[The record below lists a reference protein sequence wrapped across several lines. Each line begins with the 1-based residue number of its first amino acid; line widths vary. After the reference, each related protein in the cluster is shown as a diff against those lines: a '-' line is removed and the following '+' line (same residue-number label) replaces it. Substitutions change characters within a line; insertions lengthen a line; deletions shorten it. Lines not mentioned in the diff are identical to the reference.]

1 MSSTE
6 ERPQVQ
12 VQRDRKPDSRGYG
25 KLIAAAVV
33 GVLILIFVLQN
44 TQDLKFKFLFWDF
57 TWPAWLMLVITLLI
71 GFAIGFLVSALLRRR
86 KKRELRR
93 RSQSM

>member
-1 MSSTE
+1 MSSTQDP
-6 ERPQVQ
+6 PQVQ
-12 VQRDRKPDSRGYG
+12 VQRDRGPAPQGYG
-25 KLIAAAVV
+25 KLIVAAVV
-33 GVLILIFVLQN
+33 AIIILIFVIQN
-44 TQDLKFKFLFWDF
+44 TQDWKFKFLFWDF
-57 TWPAWLMLVITLLI
+57 TWPAWLMLVITLII

>member
-12 VQRDRKPDSRGYG
+12 VQRDRKPDRQGYG
-25 KLIAAAVV
+25 KLIAVAVV

-57 TWPAWLMLVITLLI
+57 TWPAWLMLVITLII